1 MIVDGVGTLIRFL
14 IGIFLLQGV
23 TGLLVYTALGTD
35 WQSTWPLFLLLGGS
49 IGALVALLFS
59 AIVGV
64 ERRHAAS
71 RAAERF
77 SKEREQI
84 RVKAEQQRTKDVRNH
99 ERLAAKAAKGG
110 GIGGGL
116 TLKSGALV
124 GGAVGIGVAM
134 LLTQFVTLGLLTL
147 TTAGGAL
154 LGYGVRARQEK
165 LIGGRR
171 LTAQENDLK
180 VIANQEAPLA
190 IEGRGR
196 RSRAV
201 EDL

>member
-14 IGIFLLQGV
+14 VGIFLLQGV

-35 WQSTWPLFLLLGGS
+35 WQATWPLFLLLGSS
-49 IGALVALLFS
+49 IGALVALWFS
-59 AIVGV
+59 AIVGAD
-64 ERRHAAS
+64 RRHAVA

-77 SKEREQI
+77 FKEREQI
-84 RVKAEQQRTKDVRNH
+84 RVKHEQQRTKDVRNH

-116 TLKSGALV
+116 TLKSGAVV
-124 GGAVGIGVAM
+124 GGAVGIGIAM

-147 TTAGGAL
+147 TTAGGAV

-171 LTAQENDLK
+171 AGAAEKDIK
-180 VIANQEAPLA
+180 VIAGREVPLA
-190 IEGRGR
+190 IEGRDR
-196 RSRAV
+196 RSRTA
-201 EDL
+201 EDF

>member
-1 MIVDGVGTLIRFL
+1 
-14 IGIFLLQGV
+14 
-23 TGLLVYTALGTD
+23 
-35 WQSTWPLFLLLGGS
+35 
-49 IGALVALLFS
+49 
-59 AIVGV
+59 
-64 ERRHAAS
+64 
-71 RAAERF
+71 
-77 SKEREQI
+77 
-84 RVKAEQQRTKDVRNH
+84 
-99 ERLAAKAAKGG
+99 
-110 GIGGGL
+110 
-116 TLKSGALV
+116 
-124 GGAVGIGVAM
+124 M